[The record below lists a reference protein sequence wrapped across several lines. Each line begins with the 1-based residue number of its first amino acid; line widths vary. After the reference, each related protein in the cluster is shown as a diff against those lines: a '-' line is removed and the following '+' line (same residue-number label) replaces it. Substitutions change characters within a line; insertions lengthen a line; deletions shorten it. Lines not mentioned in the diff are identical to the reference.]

1 MNAFAGSWKDQSGV
15 TATIDEKENNATVKM
30 SNGRGSFA
38 GFEVDLYAPVISV
51 NFTDDKP
58 FTGVLSQD
66 KAKIFWS
73 NGTVWSRA

>member
-1 MNAFAGSWKDQSGV
+1 MNTFAGTWKDQSGV
-15 TATIDEKENNATVKM
+15 TITIDENQKNLVVKM
-30 SNGRGSFA
+30 GNGRGPFA

-66 KAKIFWS
+66 GKKILW
-73 NGTVWSRA
+73 NNDTVWSR